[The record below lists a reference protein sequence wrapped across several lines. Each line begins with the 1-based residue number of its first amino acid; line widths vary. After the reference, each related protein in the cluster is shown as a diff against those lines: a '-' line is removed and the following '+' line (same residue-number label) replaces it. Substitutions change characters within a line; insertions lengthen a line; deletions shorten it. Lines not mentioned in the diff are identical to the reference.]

1 MSRSEP
7 ATFGVGVLEWNY
19 TYKFNNTY
27 IPKLHTNPIKLSN
40 MQLKHG
46 IIALWKLEEN
56 NEFNY
61 KKQAVQFWN

>member
-1 MSRSEP
+1 
-7 ATFGVGVLEWNY
+7 
-19 TYKFNNTY
+19 
-27 IPKLHTNPIKLSN
+27 